1 MVKHKKLY
9 EEDDND
15 NENENENEDEDENK
29 EEEKDTK
36 SPKANETEKVNKQHE
51 HHPIYDIT
59 SFPAIKLPD
68 VVNPEK
74 TLMPEPIWMKKGQKI
89 ISDITDK
96 PTEAEMTMNC
106 YHDSSKDD
114 SSENHSLNS
123 LRLDSRLIK
132 LLKSERYES
141 YFPVQKNVIP
151 AVVRGIIQKRDIA
164 VCAPTGSG
172 KTLSYVLPICHVCLC
187 LSFPFRK
194 NK

>member
-1 MVKHKKLY
+1 MIRLLLIELGTLLDVASVNMLISRAHGLK
-9 EEDDND
+9 
-15 NENENENEDEDENK
+15 
-29 EEEKDTK
+29 
-36 SPKANETEKVNKQHE
+36 NKQHE

-59 SFPAIKLPD
+59 SFPSIKLPD

-74 TLMPEPIWMKKGQKI
+74 ALLPQPIWMKKGQKI
-89 ISDITDK
+89 ISDLTDK
-96 PTEAEMTMNC
+96 PTEEEMKSNS

-114 SSENHSLNS
+114 SSEDHSLNS

-132 LLKSERYES
+132 LLKSEGYES

-187 LSFPFRK
+187 LYIIILEMIIKRSREGI
-194 NK
+194 